1 VDEMLKMIENN
12 SRWSMALV
20 YAVLEIKGLSSSELQ
35 YFDPAPEGMKQWVEK
50 VKALSAENE

>member
-20 YAVLEIKGLSSSELQ
+20 YAVLEIKGLSSSELN
-35 YFDPAPEGMKQWVEK
+35 FRSMKWANK
-50 VKALSAENE
+50 P